1 MLSMAVRIRANVA
14 NAIKESA
21 AFSLFGKNRAH
32 GRDRRNGDPAGARYG
47 PETSNTA
54 IVEL

>member
-1 MLSMAVRIRANVA
+1 MRTNVA
-14 NAIKESA
+14 NAVKESA

-47 PETSNTA
+47 PETPNTA